1 MKEESLVTSSITKKP
16 RPEQT
21 LTVPWVDILHDAQD
35 GLLALSVRIGLQV
48 LQQMMAAEVE
58 QLAGPLGRHNPH
70 RQAVRHG
77 TEAGRVYLGDRKIA
91 VTHPRIRATDGS
103 GEIPVETYH
112 QFQDPAL
119 ATQTVLERMLYGLAS
134 RQQVHA
140 DAAWEAAA
148 AQPGPSKSTVSRR
161 FIQATQQ
168 ALDRFLNRR
177 LDDRTWVV
185 LMIDGLRVAD
195 HLVVGAL
202 GIDAE
207 GHKRVLGL
215 VEGATENH
223 TVVMTL
229 LQDLITRGLTA
240 AQGLL
245 VVIDGAKALAKAV
258 REVWGHQVL
267 IQRGQIHKQRN
278 VLDHLPKSAEHR
290 IRQKLRKAYREPD
303 ADTAAQ
309 ALEAIAKELER
320 DHPGAAGSLRE
331 GMEETLTVH
340 RLGLP
345 GLLRQT
351 LANTNAMESLNS
363 QFRTHAQNVKHW
375 TNGQQV
381 LRWLASASFFI
392 EDTLTRIPGYREIPL
407 LQTALKAA
415 VSPQINQKTEEI
427 G

>member
-1 MKEESLVTSSITKKP
+1 MTTSIKKKSL
-16 RPEQT
+16 PEQSV
-21 LTVPWVDILHDAQD
+21 TVPWVDILQDAED
-35 GLLALSVRIGLQV
+35 GLLALSIRVGLQV

-58 QLAGPLGRHNPH
+58 QLAGPKGRHDPQ

-77 TEAGRVYLGDRKIA
+77 TEVGSVFLGDRKIS
-91 VTHPRIRATDGS
+91 VPHPRVRAADGS
-103 GEIPVETYH
+103 EDMPLDTYH
-112 QFQDPAL
+112 QFQDPTL
-119 ATQTVLERMLYGLAS
+119 ATQAVRERMLYGLAS
-134 RQQVHA
+134 RQQRHA
-140 DAAWEAAA
+140 DAAFEAAME
-148 AQPGPSKSTVSRR
+148 QPGPSKSTVSRR

-168 ALDRFLNRR
+168 ALDRFLQRR

-185 LMIDGLRVAD
+185 VMIDGLRVAD

-202 GIDAE
+202 GIDAN

-223 TVVMTL
+223 TVVMAL
-229 LQDLITRGLTA
+229 LPDLTTRGLTA

-258 REVWGHQVL
+258 HEVWGDQVL
-267 IQRGQIHKQRN
+267 IQRCQIHKQRN
-278 VLDHLPKSAEHR
+278 VLDHLPKSAENR
-290 IRQKLRKAYREPD
+290 IRQRLRKAYQEPD

-309 ALEAIAKELER
+309 AFKALAKELER

-331 GMEETLTVH
+331 GLAETLTVH

-351 LANTNAMESLNS
+351 LANTNALESINS

-381 LRWLASASFFI
+381 LRWMASASFFI
-392 EDTLTRIPGYREIPL
+392 EDTLTRIPGYREIPV
-407 LQTALKAA
+407 LQTALKATC
-415 VSPQINQKTEEI
+415 SKMPEQKTEQI